1 MAAGLLLLGIYGAA
15 WAHRVI
21 LGRASLRAFEKAK
34 LAAPA
39 AVVSV
44 PPAAEPSTSS
54 ASAPSP
60 RPDLSGS
67 YTMDIDMSLW
77 SEKRIRD
84 YKASLREHVDL
95 PLAVLRIPKIGLEV
109 PVLEGTDDLTLNR
122 GVGHIEG
129 TSRPGEG
136 GNSGIAGHRDGFFRG
151 LKNIAVGDRFG
162 LVTLASSESYEVDRI
177 TIVSPDD
184 VSVLAESPV
193 PSLTLVTCYP
203 FYFVGDAPERYIVR
217 AVRVP
222 SVPSRRSG
230 GFARPP
236 GW

>member
-34 LAAPA
+34 LETPDPFKAAPHA
-39 AVVSV
+39 APSLIP
-44 PPAAEPSTSS
+44 PPAS
-54 ASAPSP
+54 PSP
-60 RPDLSGS
+60 RPGLAAATS
-67 YTMDIDMSLW
+67 TNVDMSLW
-77 SEKRIRD
+77 SEKRVRD
-84 YKASLREHVDL
+84 YKASLKEHFDL

-109 PVLEGTDDLTLNR
+109 AVLEGTDDLTLNR

-129 TSRPGEG
+129 TPRPGEA

-151 LKNIAVGDRFG
+151 LKDIAVGDRFG
-162 LVTLASSESYEVDRI
+162 LATLAGEESYEVDRI

-184 VSVLAESPV
+184 VSVLDETPG

-203 FYFVGDAPERYIVR
+203 FYFVGDAPRRYIVR

-222 SVPSRRSG
+222 SVPGR
-230 GFARPP
+230 
-236 GW
+236 

>member
-1 MAAGLLLLGIYGAA
+1 MIRFLKRPERILIAVGLVLLGIYGAA

-21 LGRASLRAFEKAK
+21 LSRSSLRAFEKAK
-34 LAAPA
+34 LAAPTATPDPAVALPA
-39 AVVSV
+39 AS
-44 PPAAEPSTSS
+44 PPAV
-54 ASAPSP
+54 PSP
-60 RPDLSGS
+60 RLDLSSGIPADVD
-67 YTMDIDMSLW
+67 TSLW

-84 YKASLREHVDL
+84 YRASLKKRFDL

-129 TSRPGEG
+129 TPQPGEA

-151 LKNIAVGDRFG
+151 LKDIAVGDRIG
-162 LVTLASSESYEVDRI
+162 LVTLVGNESYEVDRI

-184 VSVLAESPV
+184 VSVLADSGE

-203 FYFVGDAPERYIVR
+203 FYFVGDAPRRYIVR
-217 AVRVP
+217 AVRVAP
-222 SVPSRRSG
+222 VAGR
-230 GFARPP
+230 
-236 GW
+236 

>member
-1 MAAGLLLLGIYGAA
+1 MVAGLLLLGIYGAA
-15 WAHRVI
+15 WAHRLI

-34 LAAPA
+34 LDRPEP
-39 AVVSV
+39 SPIP
-44 PPAAEPSTSS
+44 PPAS
-54 ASAPSP
+54 PSP
-60 RPDLSGS
+60 RPGLAAPTS
-67 YTMDIDMSLW
+67 TNVDMSLW

-84 YKASLREHVDL
+84 YKASLKERFDL

-122 GVGHIEG
+122 GVGHIDG
-129 TSRPGEG
+129 TPRPGEA

-151 LKNIAVGDRFG
+151 LKEIAVGDRFG
-162 LVTLASSESYEVDRI
+162 LATLAGDESYEVDRI

-184 VSVLAESPV
+184 VSVLDETPE

-203 FYFVGDAPERYIVR
+203 FYFVGDAPRRYIVR

-222 SVPSRRSG
+222 SVPGR
-230 GFARPP
+230 
-236 GW
+236 